1 MTRARFDCG
10 RRADIN
16 QLIRAGRIDPTEP
29 GGIAMATE
37 RGDHGRQIV
46 ALDSRPRRFGGRQWY
61 FVCPVT
67 GRLASVLYRP
77 PGATRYASRHAWR
90 GRAAYGSQFSR
101 LFTRADGIQARI
113 KKRLIADLD
122 PDEWSLPPKP
132 KWMRWR
138 TYERH
143 AERFD
148 ACEAAIVNAFAMRV
162 ARILAR

>member
-1 MTRARFDCG
+1 MARAQFECG

-16 QLIRAGRIDPTEP
+16 QLIRDRIIDPTEP

-37 RGDHGRQIV
+37 RGDQGRQIV
-46 ALDSRPRRFGGRQWY
+46 ILDSRPRRFGGRQWY

-77 PGATRYASRHAWR
+77 TGASRYASRHAWR
-90 GRAAYGSQFSR
+90 GRAAYGSQFCRS
-101 LFTRADGIQARI
+101 LGRADGIQARI

-122 PDEWSLPPKP
+122 PDDWDLPPKP

-138 TYERH
+138 TYNRMVD
-143 AERFD
+143 RFD
-148 ACEAAIVNAFAMRV
+148 ACEAAIDQAFVMKA
-162 ARILAR
+162 ARILGW